1 MGYSA
6 SPRPTFD
13 GPAHIPYEAV
23 TRHLWGD
30 EESGEVADWIYVS
43 SGKIHQLVFGLPP
56 GGGFRHSDDY
66 RTIFAADEV
75 LYVLSGVMAL
85 SNPETGEVHR
95 VQPGEAAFFRR
106 DTWHHPFNFS
116 AEPLRVIE
124 FFAPPPAQGA
134 SGSYAR
140 TRPNLV
146 APSYAQERWL
156 GRWPMARAEAAANF
170 TMQVVREP
178 DLLWRLEG
186 TEQQL
191 LVGILAATEHL
202 TVGRMQ
208 LLAGRRSDVET
219 HGGDE
224 SLYLLE
230 GALNVRVPEND
241 GPRWFELRPGD
252 GFYIPEGTPHQYY
265 NMSGAPAAFL
275 CGVAPGYLPVRSE
288 GAAGGRTDSVGRTK
302 REAFSGGD
310 ER

>member
-1 MGYSA
+1 MSYSA

-13 GPAHIPYEAV
+13 GPSHIPYETV

-43 SGKIHQLVFGLPP
+43 SAKIHQLVFGLAP
-56 GGGFRHSDDY
+56 GGAFRHSDAY

-95 VQPGEAAFFRR
+95 VKPGEAAFFRR
-106 DTWHHPFNFS
+106 DTWHHAFNFS
-116 AEPLRVIE
+116 PEPLRVIE
-124 FFAPPPAQGA
+124 FFAPPPSQGT
-134 SGSYAR
+134 SGSYAQ
-140 TRPNLV
+140 TKPNLG
-146 APSYAQERWL
+146 APKYSQDQWI
-156 GRWPMARAEAAANF
+156 GRWPQAQAEAAAKY
-170 TMQVVREP
+170 TIRVLRDA

-186 TEQQL
+186 TDQQL

-202 TVGRMQ
+202 TVGRME
-208 LLAGRRSDVET
+208 LLAGQCSDVEL

-241 GPRWFELRPGD
+241 GPRWFELSPGD
-252 GFYIPEGTPHQYY
+252 GFFVPEGTPHQYY
-265 NMSGAPAAFL
+265 NMSGAQASFL
-275 CGVAPGYLPVRSE
+275 CGIAPRYSTEVPEVFSN
-288 GAAGGRTDSVGRTK
+288 GR
-302 REAFSGGD
+302 EP
-310 ER
+310 